1 MHVCLCL
8 CMYACP
14 SVNERVCL
22 STCTLM
28 LHPHRS
34 MFAYI
39 VTARLKSKT
48 VHDCAPVCTCYSPK
62 PAANSSLHPPPH
74 KISRAPIYTHAN
86 LDFFNSVIYI
96 TYIHVH
102 TKISSN
108 MDSDMYITCMHACIH
123 VHTYLPMRTFL
134 SSMHTYI
141 LWLCIQCWQNL
152 SAKCFIHCLAVSLKK
167 TSCMCENMHA

>member
-1 MHVCLCL
+1 MHQSHGATGRFSSKARESRPASSTTTWGSIGMPRPHFTCAYKSMHVCLCL

-22 STCTLM
+22 STCTRM
-28 LHPHRS
+28 LYPHRS

-96 TYIHVH
+96 T
-102 TKISSN
+102 
-108 MDSDMYITCMHACIH
+108 
-123 VHTYLPMRTFL
+123 
-134 SSMHTYI
+134 
-141 LWLCIQCWQNL
+141 
-152 SAKCFIHCLAVSLKK
+152 
-167 TSCMCENMHA
+167 